1 MFDFI
6 DVEWNQV
13 ILYTILTILV
23 YWWVGSLGTVI
34 FWILL
39 IWFMNSIE

>member
-13 ILYTILTILV
+13 IFYTILTIFVYALV
-23 YWWVGSLGTVI
+23 GGWGTVI